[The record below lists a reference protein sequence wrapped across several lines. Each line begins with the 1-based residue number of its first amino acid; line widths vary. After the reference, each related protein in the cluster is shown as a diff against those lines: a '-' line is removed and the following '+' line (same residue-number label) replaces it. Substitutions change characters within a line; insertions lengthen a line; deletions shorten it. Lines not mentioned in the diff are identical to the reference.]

1 MRAIETLR
9 SHERNRQPPNISRPD
24 DVILREGNAT
34 AEELFTGEEALK
46 FFTDLA
52 VRRNRRRERE
62 TQEGER
68 ESRDIERRLREEM
81 ERVKSDGSLEEFLK
95 RKKSEEGEGEFV
107 KKVHYEPN
115 QLDITPLMQQV
126 SE

>member
-9 SHERNRQPPNISRPD
+9 SHERNRQPPNISRLD

-52 VRRNRRRERE
+52 IRRNRRRERE

>member
-46 FFTDLA
+46 FFTDLSI
-52 VRRNRRRERE
+52 RRNRRRERE

-68 ESRDIERRLREEM
+68 ESKDIERRLREEM

-95 RKKSEEGEGEFV
+95 RKRNEEGEGEFV

>member
-46 FFTDLA
+46 FFTDLSI
-52 VRRNRRRERE
+52 RRNRRRERE

-68 ESRDIERRLREEM
+68 ESKDIERRLREEM
-81 ERVKSDGSLEEFLK
+81 ERVRSDGSLEEFLK
-95 RKKSEEGEGEFV
+95 RKRSEEGEGEFV